1 MSKESRTFWLLQ
13 KMISQREDGLVED
26 RVSEWL
32 SSYQEA
38 WRTYDP
44 AAIGALF
51 SEDAV
56 YRYHPYDEPLRGR
69 EAIVASWLEDPD
81 VRGTYEGDY
90 HPVVVTGDT
99 AIATGSSTY
108 RTADG
113 SVQAIY
119 DNCFIL
125 RFDGEGRCRDF
136 TEWFMRRPDPPE

>member
-1 MSKESRTFWLLQ
+1 MHSLKEDWL
-13 KMISQREDGLVED
+13 EED

-32 SSYQEA
+32 AGYQEA

-51 SEDAV
+51 SENAA

-69 EAIVASWLEDPD
+69 DAIVASWLEDPD

-90 HPVVVTGDT
+90 QPLVVAGDT
-99 AIATGSSTY
+99 AIATGTSTY
-108 RTADG
+108 READG
-113 SVQAIY
+113 SVEGIY

-125 RFDGEGRCRDF
+125 RFDSEGRCREF
-136 TEWFMRRPDPPE
+136 TEWFMRRPEPPE